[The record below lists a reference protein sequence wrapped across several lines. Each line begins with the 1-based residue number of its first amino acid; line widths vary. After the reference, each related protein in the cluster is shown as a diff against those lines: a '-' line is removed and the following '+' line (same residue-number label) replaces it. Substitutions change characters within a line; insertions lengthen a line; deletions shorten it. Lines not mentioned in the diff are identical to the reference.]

1 MNVIVL
7 IHSPFRMWTIP
18 PAHVDRLRRE
28 FPAHTFLHASSDD
41 EGLRLIPQAEIAFS
55 SQVTPAQLEAAP
67 RLRWIHSP
75 AAGVGGMLHAG
86 MLARDIVIT
95 NSRGLAAETIA
106 EHVLAVTLALFRRLP
121 LAVSRQAEGIWAQD
135 EMSAAPGNRLL
146 RGATVL
152 LIGLGAIGAAAA
164 WRLDALGA
172 RVLGV
177 RRRAGEPL
185 PRGVR
190 AARPPSDLRELLP
203 SADVIVVAAPHTP
216 QTRNLIAAPQL
227 ALMKPEAV
235 LVNVSRGGL
244 VDEEALAEAL
254 RAGRLAGAALDVFRG
269 EPLTPASPLWQ
280 VPNLLITPHTSG
292 FRRDHWDAATALF
305 ASNLRRF
312 EAGAPLLNAVDK
324 SAGY

>member
-1 MNVIVL
+1 
-7 IHSPFRMWTIP
+7 MWAIP
-18 PAHVDRLRRE
+18 PEHVDRLRRE
-28 FPAHTFLHASSDD
+28 FPAHAFLHASSDE
-41 EGLRLIPQAEIAFS
+41 EGLRLIPQADIAFS

-67 RLRWIHSP
+67 RLRWVHSP
-75 AAGVGGMLHAG
+75 AAGVAGMLHAG
-86 MLARDIVIT
+86 MLARDVVIS

-121 LAVSRQAEGIWAQD
+121 LAVTRQAERTWAQD
-135 EMSAAPGNRLL
+135 EISAPPGNRLL

-152 LIGLGAIGAAAA
+152 LVGLGAIGSAAA

-172 RVLGV
+172 EVLGL

-190 AARPPSDLRELLP
+190 AVRPPSDLQALLP
-203 SADVIVVAAPHTP
+203 SADVVVVAAPQTP
-216 QTRNLIAAPQL
+216 STRGLIGAPEL
-227 ALMKPEAV
+227 ARMKPDAV

-244 VDEEALAEAL
+244 VDEEALAAAL

-269 EPLTPASPLWQ
+269 EPLAPGSPLWN

-312 EAGAPLLNAVDK
+312 EAGEPLLNPVDK